1 MNLGRYKEGCKS
13 VAMCDRSV
21 LFGFMK
27 MDSAEIQR
35 SEKESLATGVR

>member
-1 MNLGRYKEGCKS
+1 MKLGRYKEGSKS
-13 VAMCDRSV
+13 VAMCDWPV

-35 SEKESLATGVR
+35 SEKESLVTGVR

>member
-1 MNLGRYKEGCKS
+1 MKLGRCRESSKPVVK
-13 VAMCDRSV
+13 CDRSV